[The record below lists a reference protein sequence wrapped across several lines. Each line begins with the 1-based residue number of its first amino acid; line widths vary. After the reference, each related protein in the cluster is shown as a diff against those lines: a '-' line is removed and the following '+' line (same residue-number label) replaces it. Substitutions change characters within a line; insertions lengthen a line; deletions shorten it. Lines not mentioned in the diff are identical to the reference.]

1 MRWLRSARAEVRPP
15 TGPMSDPMTCL
26 AGGLDFGPGLSV
38 AARSAASAS
47 RLVVPEN
54 QDNLLL
60 IDATGHAVHLRGEA
74 PQRTRI
80 AEWPAG
86 HVRLAVLDGMGGH
99 GNGRQAAEA
108 VATALLEVPACHT
121 LHELSSRLDALHT
134 RLQARFRQSGDADSF
149 RRPGTTLTLLEIA
162 PGRAPLLYHVGDS
175 RLYEVTPDAV
185 RPLTIDHV
193 PATGYAMHGL
203 LGAREWWQQVHGEHR
218 AQIAQAFILGNAF
231 ANPQVLD
238 DGLHAL
244 DPATLP
250 AFLHQLADRRALALR
265 PGALYLL
272 ATDGLWSC
280 GQPLSWLD
288 RWPRLLWPDTAAI
301 HDALDSLFHA
311 WTTDPPPQLFIDNM
325 TAIALRFSGENID
338 QTALPHTILTT
349 FC

>member
-1 MRWLRSARAEVRPP
+1 MKCMRGASAPQSPA
-15 TGPMSDPMTCL
+15 SDPLTCL
-26 AGGLDFGPGLSV
+26 AGGLDFGPGLHV

-60 IDATGHAVHLRGEA
+60 IDATGHAVRLHGQA
-74 PQRTRI
+74 PLRTRV
-80 AEWPAG
+80 AGWPAG

-108 VATALLEVPACHT
+108 VATALLDVPACRT
-121 LHELSSRLDALHT
+121 LDELSSRLDALHAT
-134 RLQARFRQSGDADSF
+134 LQTRFRQRGDADTF

-162 PGRAPLLYHVGDS
+162 PGQAPLLYHVGDS
-175 RLYEVTPDAV
+175 RLYEVTADMAV
-185 RPLTIDHV
+185 PLTIDHV

-203 LGAREWWQQVHGEHR
+203 LGAHEWWQQVHTEHR

-250 AFLHQLADRRALALR
+250 PFLHPLADRRALALR

-272 ATDGLWSC
+272 ATDGLWAC
-280 GQPLSWLD
+280 RQPQPWLAS
-288 RWPRLLWPDTAAI
+288 WPRLLAQDRSDVG
-301 HDALDSLFHA
+301 DALAALFEA
-311 WTTDPPPQLFIDNM
+311 WTSTPPPQSYIDNM
-325 TAIALRFSGENID
+325 TAIAIRYTDDNLD
-338 QTALPHTILTT
+338 QTALPNSILTT